1 MRVATAQDFGGKG
14 TSDFECRICGA
25 EWAYAIANPAGA
37 GAVSICKPHYDVLME
52 AQAQAYKKLL
62 ETGE

>member
-1 MRVATAQDFGGKG
+1 M
-14 TSDFECRICGA
+14 SDFECRICGA

-52 AQAQAYKKLL
+52 AQSEAYKKLL